1 MNRFVRKLRKN
12 SLRKSKTIFGV
23 SLVENSQHFGQPLPL
38 PLQFA
43 LQYLRRS
50 SLSQQG
56 IFRKPGVKTRITK
69 LRQAMDASPDEIDFS
84 LEEFSPYDIAD
95 VVKQYFKDLP
105 EPLMTNKLS
114 STFTSIF
121 IGKHLKIH
129 NSQAPVTLVC
139 VRLLNSQNAFKK
151 LEGFDIFY
159 IIYLVI
165 FWVFS
170 KIRSLEWN

>member
-121 IGKHLKIH
+121 IGEHFKIP
-129 NSQAPVTLVC
+129 NSQAPVTPVC
-139 VRLLNSQNAFKK
+139 VRLWNPQTRFKI
-151 LEGFDIFY
+151 LERFDLFY
-159 IIYLVI
+159 IIHLVI
-165 FWVFS
+165 FSVF
-170 KIRSLEWN
+170 

>member
-121 IGKHLKIH
+121 IGKHFKIFKYRLFC
-129 NSQAPVTLVC
+129 NQCSDQFDSRFTLI
-139 VRLLNSQNAFKK
+139 R
-151 LEGFDIFY
+151 
-159 IIYLVI
+159 
-165 FWVFS
+165 FWFE
-170 KIRSLEWN
+170 IE